1 MTIQH
6 MLKRIANEAEI
17 ETALDGCEIPMSEEL
32 VLQVLRRH
40 RSDWKLAL
48 AFFNWSS
55 ARQRH
60 SHGPKP
66 YNEMLDILG
75 RMRQLDSM
83 RGLLDSIPKSN
94 HPINER
100 TFSIVVNRYCAAHKV
115 DEAIELF
122 HNRPQY
128 GLPLD
133 LIAFQ
138 TLLTCLCRY
147 KHVEVAESLFVEKQH
162 EFPPVIKTRNIILHG
177 WCVVGSAREAKR
189 FWNDIVVSGCKP
201 DLITYGTIINSM
213 AKAGKLGTAVKLFTS
228 MWRKGCEPDATI
240 CNCIIDALCF
250 KKRVPEA
257 LEVFAEMDGKGCT
270 PNTVTYNCLI
280 KHLCRIRRLEKA
292 YGLLEEMEAK
302 GCEADARTYGYFIK
316 CARST
321 EEFGEVLERMRRSG
335 CRMTGDAYNMV
346 LKMHVGWGDFGAAE
360 RVWEEMEREG
370 LGPDQR
376 SYTVM
381 VHGLCERRRM
391 GEALRYFEEMKEKGM
406 VPEKRTNLVVKAIN
420 LKLQNS
426 EARSSLGEGEVELNE
441 GSVSGK
447 KPRPAHKKM

>member
-1 MTIQH
+1 MMIQH
-6 MLKRIANEAEI
+6 TLKCLTNEAEI

-55 ARQRH
+55 ARQ
-60 SHGPKP
+60 
-66 YNEMLDILG
+66 
-75 RMRQLDSM
+75 Q
-83 RGLLDSIPKSN
+83 
-94 HPINER
+94 
-100 TFSIVVNRYCAAHKV
+100 
-115 DEAIELF
+115 
-122 HNRPQY
+122 
-128 GLPLD
+128 
-133 LIAFQ
+133 
-138 TLLTCLCRY
+138 
-147 KHVEVAESLFVEKQH
+147 SLFVEKQH

-213 AKAGKLGTAVKLFTS
+213 GRETRDGGS
-228 MWRKGCEPDATI
+228 EPDVTI

-257 LEVFAEMDGKGCT
+257 LEVFAEMDGKGCA

-302 GCEADARTYGYFIK
+302 GCEADARTFGYFIK

-321 EEFGEVLERMRRSG
+321 EEVGEVLERMRRSG
-335 CRMTGDAYNMV
+335 CGMTGDAYNMV

-376 SYTVM
+376 SYTIM
-381 VHGLCERRRM
+381 VHRLCERRRM
-391 GEALRYFEEMKEKGM
+391 GEALWYFKETEEKGM
-406 VPEKRTNLVVKAIN
+406 VPEKRTYLVVKAIN
-420 LKLQNS
+420 LKVQNS
-426 EARSSLGEGEVELNE
+426 EARSSLSEGEVELNE
-441 GSVSGK
+441 NSEWKEAETGSQEDVMHVVFG
-447 KPRPAHKKM
+447 